1 MDIDAAWE
9 EYLENGNINENIKL
23 DDNNNYIVP
32 KASEL
37 YISTKTKILYLNN
50 SINLNEIF
58 WNINIINFDNHI
70 EGVIKKQI
78 KLISSNK
85 EELDDIKEKIK
96 KYEFYTEHIITHIEQ
111 TQSDSIIY
119 KDVRKISIGIS
130 QKDILSYRCKQKSAF
145 YNCFVIILRLYD
157 DDNKIFKEIHCKIFN
172 TGKIEIPGVQNNN
185 IFIKSCNFII
195 NLLNNLSNIDYKIMF
210 EKTETI
216 LINSNFHC
224 GFYINRQKLFN
235 IMRRN
240 YNLNA
245 SYDPCSYP
253 GIQCVYYYDNINKI
267 SITNNELIIDN
278 IKKNK
283 DIQKV
288 SFMIFRTG
296 SILIVG
302 KCSEDVL
309 KIVYEY
315 VKDILI
321 SEYSEIMTRNIDK
334 NIQKE
339 DKISSKIR
347 KKTIYIK

>member
-253 GIQCVYYYDNINKI
+253 GIQCKYYIENLQI
-267 SITNNELIIDN
+267 
-278 IKKNK
+278 
-283 DIQKV
+283 

-302 KCSEDVL
+302 KCEDDIIFKTYEFIKKILHDNYHEIKELYDNENIKIKDKVL
-309 KIVYEY
+309 KP
-315 VKDILI
+315 
-321 SEYSEIMTRNIDK
+321 
-334 NIQKE
+334 
-339 DKISSKIR
+339 R
-347 KKTIYIK
+347 KKIIYI